1 MNEYSIRTNKL
12 ELTVAA
18 APLRLTRVLLRAHP
32 ERCGALSAELF
43 RVTLDGV
50 RYDASS
56 FRVTSADERDDGRY
70 RLLRIELAHDC
81 GVSAALSFLADTDD
95 SIELI
100 LSSGTLRAGT
110 RGSPDWPSRFC
121 PTAACSG

>member
-12 ELTVAA
+12 EITVAA

-32 ERCGALSAELF
+32 ECCGALSAELF

-70 RLLRIELAHDC
+70 RLLRIELAH
-81 GVSAALSFLADTDD
+81 
-95 SIELI
+95 ELRRCPPRCRFWRTPTI
-100 LSSGTLRAGT
+100 RSS
-110 RGSPDWPSRFC
+110 
-121 PTAACSG
+121 